1 MTHPDVGPALT
12 SSLPPSH
19 AVLEQAAHWYAVLRD
34 GKAGA
39 QDKTAWQDW
48 LHADDTHQTAWRYVE
63 NIGRNFTPLRGQA
76 DARLAADALGQA
88 TRYRHTRRRILASA
102 ALVTGGT
109 LLGYLGWR
117 DTLLPAALM
126 ALGADHRTGVGEQ
139 RQISLADGSQV
150 WLNTASAINVKI
162 DDHARTVTL
171 VDGEIFITTAKDALR
186 PFFVQ
191 TAYGRMRALGTQF
204 TVRSQA
210 DRTLLAVYEG
220 AVELRIPSAGG
231 VRVLRAGQ
239 QVRFSATDIFAT
251 ETADTAREAWTQGV
265 LIADNIPLRQVVD
278 ELRRY
283 RRGHLGVADDVA
295 EFTVY
300 GNFPIQDSERVLRM
314 LTSVLPV
321 RIAQPLPWWTSI
333 EARR

>member
-1 MTHPDVGPALT
+1 MTCPEARP
-12 SSLPPSH
+12 SLPPSH

-34 GKAGA
+34 GQACA
-39 QDKTAWQDW
+39 RDRTAWQDW
-48 LHADDTHQTAWRYVE
+48 LHADDAHQAAWRYVE

-88 TRYRHTRRRILASA
+88 TRYRHTRRRILAST
-102 ALVTGGT
+102 ALLTGGT

-117 DTLLPAALM
+117 EALLPAGLM
-126 ALGADHRTGVGEQ
+126 AFGADHRTGVGEQ

-150 WLNTASAINVKI
+150 WLNTASAINVEI
-162 DDHARTVTL
+162 NDHARTVTL
-171 VDGEIFITTAKDALR
+171 VDGEIFINTAKDASR

-191 TAYGRMRALGTQF
+191 TKYGRMQALGTQF

-220 AVELRIPSAGG
+220 AVELRIPTG
-231 VRVLRAGQ
+231 VRVLQAGQ
-239 QVRFSATDIFAT
+239 QVGFSATDIFAT
-251 ETADTAREAWTQGV
+251 ETADSAREAWTQGV

-283 RRGHLGVADDVA
+283 RRGHLGVADEVA
-295 EFTVY
+295 ELKVY
-300 GNFPIQDSERVLRM
+300 GHFPIQDSERVLRM
-314 LTSVLPV
+314 LSSVLPV